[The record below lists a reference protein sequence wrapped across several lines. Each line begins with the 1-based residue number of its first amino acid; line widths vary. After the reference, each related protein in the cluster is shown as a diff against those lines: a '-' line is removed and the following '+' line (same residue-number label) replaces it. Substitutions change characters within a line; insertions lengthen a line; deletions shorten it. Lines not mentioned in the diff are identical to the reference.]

1 MAVIGMLLHIIAAGA
16 TIYFVFNKKTKNAI
30 NVAIFAG
37 LIAGKFNVI
46 FLNRFGKPLLF
57 TLHYSSHP
65 FPSFCPCAQP
75 QFFFR
80 MITWSVVFE
89 PTASIRKNAVD
100 FGMKRS
106 RVKVTGQDCLQI
118 CFRLITPV

>member
-1 MAVIGMLLHIIAAGA
+1 MPVLYLCVSAADFIKATGAMAVIGMLLHIIAAGA
-16 TIYFVFNKKTKNAI
+16 TLYFVFNKKTKNAI

-65 FPSFCPCAQP
+65 FPSFCPCVQP
-75 QFFFR
+75 QFF
-80 MITWSVVFE
+80 S
-89 PTASIRKNAVD
+89 
-100 FGMKRS
+100 G
-106 RVKVTGQDCLQI
+106 
-118 CFRLITPV
+118 

>member
-1 MAVIGMLLHIIAAGA
+1 MAVLYLCVSAADFIKATGAMAVIGMLLHIIAAGA

-65 FPSFCPCAQP
+65 FPLSVLVSNHN
-75 QFFFR
+75 FF
-80 MITWSVVFE
+80 S
-89 PTASIRKNAVD
+89 
-100 FGMKRS
+100 G
-106 RVKVTGQDCLQI
+106 L
-118 CFRLITPV
+118 